1 MKSASKIFLM
11 ILINIIVS
19 VCAALATLYWWE
31 NIRGGEVPF
40 SVNAILSSNEIV
52 PTSASA
58 VTPIEPLGISTG
70 NNQLREPIETAIA
83 LPTAVSTGMVLADVL
98 NAGTPTPEA
107 FIPVTRDRLVSVVSV
122 YGMGD
127 LNSETVRIQSNADD
141 VVVMDGWTIEDAEK
155 NIYTFPNIQLIRK
168 GVFVELYTR
177 SGHTTPFE
185 LYWGQSEARWQSGE
199 TVVLKDSTGQLQATY
214 RIP

>member
-1 MKSASKIFLM
+1 MKSAPKILLM
-11 ILINIIVS
+11 IFINIVVS
-19 VCAALATLYWWE
+19 VCATLATLYWWE
-31 NIRGGEVPF
+31 NFRGGEVPF
-40 SVNAILSSNEIV
+40 SINAVLRSMDMT
-52 PTSASA
+52 PTSAA
-58 VTPIEPLGISTG
+58 IPIEPLGPSAGSI
-70 NNQLREPIETAIA
+70 QPREPINTAIA
-83 LPTAVSTGMVLADVL
+83 LPTAVSTGLVLADVL
-98 NAGTPTPEA
+98 SAGTPTPEA

-127 LNSETVRIQSNADD
+127 LNSETVRIQSNSDD

-185 LYWGQSEARWQSGE
+185 LFWGQSEARWQSGE
-199 TVVLKDSTGQLQATY
+199 TVVLKDSTGQIQATY

>member
-1 MKSASKIFLM
+1 MKSAPKILLM

-19 VCAALATLYWWE
+19 VCATLATLYWWE
-31 NIRGGEVPF
+31 NFRGGEVPF
-40 SVNAILSSNEIV
+40 SINAVLRSIEIT
-52 PTSASA
+52 PTSAMI
-58 VTPIEPLGISTG
+58 PIEPLGQTTGST
-70 NNQLREPIETAIA
+70 QLREPVETAIA
-83 LPTAVSTGMVLADVL
+83 LPTAISTGMVLADIL
-98 NAGTPTPEA
+98 SAGTPTPEA

-141 VVVMDGWTIEDAEK
+141 VVIMEGWTIEDAEK
-155 NIYTFPNIQLIRK
+155 NTYTFPNIQLIRK
-168 GVFVELYTR
+168 GVFIELYTR

-185 LYWGQSEARWQSGE
+185 LYWGQPEARWQSGE
-199 TVVLKDSTGQLQATY
+199 TVVLKDSTGQIQATY